1 MFIAPFSAL
10 FVDLS
15 PYYDAVNKTF
25 DLSTFKSYQ
34 VNNYNY
40 SSETID
46 IGENNYYE
54 PWVSLTTFNN
64 SGIINEV
71 VDENGNHYIYDGYDF
86 NNGYRWRNVNT
97 YDAFYSEYRIP
108 TDLHNNG
115 GFMPVG

>member
-1 MFIAPFSAL
+1 M
-10 FVDLS
+10 DLS

-71 VDENGNHYIYDGYDF
+71 VDSNGNHYIYDGYDF
-86 NNGYRWRNVNT
+86 NNGYRWRSVNT
-97 YDAFYSEYRIP
+97 YDAFYSQYRIP
-108 TDLHNNG
+108 TDLHNNDWHDS
-115 GFMPVG
+115 PLDS